1 MRGRASVEVAKKA
14 LEERGYTVVEEEVK
28 LTINNLQVGEVD
40 IIAKGKEGEQYAV
53 EVKAGSASP
62 SEVKQAYVN
71 ALILGAKPMIVA
83 RHVPES
89 SRSLA
94 DTLGVEVIELR
105 DLFVIDE
112 DELYLIVKTA
122 VEDALLE
129 LLSGFCSVKS
139 DHELRIL
146 EAIAESE
153 SLEKA
158 SEQLR
163 LSKEEIEKMLGKLR
177 AAGLLPSL
185 SGYRRLKK
193 YSKVVTSISKYIK
206 KREINNEIIT

>member
-105 DLFVIDE
+105 DLLVIDD

-129 LLSGFCSVKS
+129 LLSGFCSVKG

-158 SEQLR
+158 SEQLG